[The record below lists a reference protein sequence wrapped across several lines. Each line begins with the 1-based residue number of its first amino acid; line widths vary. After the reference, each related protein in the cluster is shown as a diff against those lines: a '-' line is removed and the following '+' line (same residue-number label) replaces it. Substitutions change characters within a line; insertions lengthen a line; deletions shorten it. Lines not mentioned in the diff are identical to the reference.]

1 MPLHGQAIILAL
13 ITVVLTGSGLRS
25 AYILVIPLIFYILS
39 LSVNLVTTLHDKGYA
54 WTGITGLFQ
63 VIPFLYA
70 SSLFYLFVVIL
81 GPMGGRAGSGS
92 NRDLYIAVIAALG
105 TVLSFGFL
113 VRNAKKKCIASDKIV
128 YLPYL

>member
-1 MPLHGQAIILAL
+1 MAL
-13 ITVVLTGSGLRS
+13 IVVLLTGSGLRS
-25 AYILVIPLIFYILS
+25 AYIPVIPLLFYILS
-39 LSVNLVTTLHDKGYA
+39 LSVNLLTKLHDKGYT

-70 SSLFYLFVVIL
+70 SSLFYLIVVIL
-81 GPMGGRAGSGS
+81 CPMGGRAGSGS

-113 VRNAKKKCIASDKIV
+113 VRKAKQKYIASKI
-128 YLPYL
+128 YFLIYRFH